1 MDKTDGRVRGAAVS
15 SGRSAETRGRLL
27 SAAAELIAE
36 IGWGRVTTRAVAEKA
51 ELPHG
56 AVSYH
61 FQGKQDLLTLA
72 ALRTIEQMFPID
84 ELADVTKLADLVPL
98 VHSWMAAKDSKDPV
112 QTGVLMEAMRESE
125 RNPALRHSIAAT
137 LRDYRRLVAELVRA
151 DQDRAVVPSG
161 LDAPAV
167 ATLIAAAG
175 DGLLLHSLLDPEL
188 DVVAPVE
195 TLLALLR
202 RAESGMRRGSE

>member
-1 MDKTDGRVRGAAVS
+1 MDNTDGQIHRAAVRG
-15 SGRSAETRGRLL
+15 GRSADTRGRLL
-27 SAAAELIAE
+27 NAAAELIAE
-36 IGWGRVTTRAVAEKA
+36 LGWGRVTTRAVAEKA

-72 ALRTIEQMFPID
+72 ALRTVERMFPVE
-84 ELADVTKLADLVPL
+84 ELADVSSLADLVPL
-98 VHSWMAAKDSKDPV
+98 VHSWMAAEDTRDPV

-125 RNPALRHSIAAT
+125 RNPALRYRLAAT
-137 LRDYRRLVAELVRA
+137 LRDYRRLIAEVVRA
-151 DQDRAVVPSG
+151 DQDRDVVSSG
-161 LDAPAV
+161 LTPSV
-167 ATLIAAAG
+167 LATLIAAAG

-195 TLLALLR
+195 TLVALLR
-202 RAESGMRRGSE
+202 ADRVGDEARR